1 VTVRPPPRMAPIA
14 LKDEQLDRLFEAAV
28 LARRRYIATG
38 LADALKSAN
47 PMEGAT
53 VGELAEVDA
62 AETASTAA
70 DKSLADYRASRLE
83 PSPDQPA
90 LPQTQDWQ
98 DRQAA
103 PARRSPPDRP

>member
-1 VTVRPPPRMAPIA
+1 MTVRPPPRMAPIA
-14 LKDEQLDRLFEAAV
+14 LKDEQLDHLFEAAV

-70 DKSLADYRASRLE
+70 DKSLADYRASKLE
-83 PSPDQPA
+83 PSSRSTSASTDAGLAGPTSGSRPEKPA
-90 LPQTQDWQ
+90 
-98 DRQAA
+98 
-103 PARRSPPDRP
+103 